1 MKAKKMVCLSLVL
14 VLVAALVFAGCGGGA
29 KDSKKESQYPTKPVT
44 LVAGFGAGGAT
55 DLLARAMASGV
66 SKQLGQTVVVENKPG
81 ASGTIGTDY
90 VLKAKPDGYTLL
102 ATSSGNFT
110 STPMVQGA
118 PYDPNKDVRHII
130 TIANHPILFLVHAD
144 SPWKTIEEFIAYVK
158 QNPGKVKYGQN
169 SPGGTAH
176 MALEMFRKAAGLD
189 MKMIPH
195 GGGGAESI
203 AALLGKHVEV
213 GIMHPQEV
221 AEHIKT
227 GKMRALVVFS
237 EKRLKSM
244 PDVPTA
250 KEKGY
255 DVVLGVPK
263 GIAAPAALPDDIVK
277 KLHDAFKKMM
287 DDEDF
292 KAAAK
297 KTGDLDYLEY
307 MSGEDTAKVLQK
319 MYKDMEPLITELGLK
334 KK

>member
-1 MKAKKMVCLSLVL
+1 VKSRKLACFVLSFI
-14 VLVAALVFAGCGGGA
+14 LVAALTVAGCGSRA
-29 KDSKKESQYPTKPVT
+29 TDTNKEVQYPAKSIT
-44 LVAGFGAGGAT
+44 LIAGFGAGGAT
-55 DLLARAMASGV
+55 DLLARAMASSV
-66 SKQLGQTVVVENKPG
+66 SKHLGQPVVVENKPG

-90 VLKAKPDGYTLL
+90 VLKSKPDGYTLL

-118 PYDPNKDVRHII
+118 PYDPQKDVRHII
-130 TIANHPILFLVHAD
+130 TIANHPILLLVHAD
-144 SPWKTIEEFIAYVK
+144 AAWKTIEEFIMYVK

-237 EKRLKSM
+237 EKRLLAM

-255 DVVLGVPK
+255 NVVLGVPK
-263 GIAAPAALPDDIVK
+263 GIAGPASLPDDVVK
-277 KLHDAFKKMM
+277 KIHDAFKKMM

-297 KTGDLDYLEY
+297 KTGDFDCLEY
-307 MSGEDTAKVLQK
+307 MSGDDTAKTLQK
-319 MYKDMEPLITELGLK
+319 MYKDMNPLITELGLK

>member
-1 MKAKKMVCLSLVL
+1 MVALA
-14 VLVAALVFAGCGGGA
+14 LVALLVGVLTLVGC
-29 KDSKKESQYPTKPVT
+29 SKEKKPANYPTKPIT
-44 LVAGFGAGGAT
+44 LVTGFGAGGAT
-55 DLLARAMASGV
+55 DLLARAMAS
-66 SKQLGQTVVVENKPG
+66 SLTKQLGQPVVVENKPG

-90 VLKAKPDGYTLL
+90 VLKSKPDGYTLL

-118 PYDPNKDVRHII
+118 PYDPNKDVKHII
-130 TIANHPILFLVHAD
+130 TVANHPILLLVHAD
-144 SPWKTIEEFIAYVK
+144 APWKTVEEFVAYVK
-158 QNPGKVKYGQN
+158 ENPGKVKYGQN

-176 MALEMFRKAAGLD
+176 MAMEMFRKAAGLD
-189 MKMIPH
+189 MKMVPH
-195 GGGGAESI
+195 GGGGSESI

-221 AEHIKT
+221 AEHIKS

-237 EKRLKSM
+237 EKRLTSM

-255 DVVLGVPK
+255 NVVLGVPK
-263 GIAAPAALPDDIVK
+263 GIAGPANLPDDVAK
-277 KLHDAFKKMM
+277 KIHDAAKKMM
-287 DDEDF
+287 EEEDF

-297 KTGDLDYLEY
+297 KTGDLDYLDY
-307 MSGEDTAKVLQK
+307 MSGEDTAKLLQK